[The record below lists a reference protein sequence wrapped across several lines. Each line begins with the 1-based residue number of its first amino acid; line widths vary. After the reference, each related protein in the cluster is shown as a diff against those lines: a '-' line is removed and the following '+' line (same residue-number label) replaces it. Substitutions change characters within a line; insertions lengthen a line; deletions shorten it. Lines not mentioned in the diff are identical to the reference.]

1 MKPTGSPWDRA
12 IVIPVEL
19 VWQLHSLPDG
29 HPSGAEAIG
38 PPFDPARTPGIPAAV
53 VRPDSVAGAY
63 RLRSAYATTD
73 SMAFFPAEALRALY
87 SVLGDMRRLMSLLAM
102 TSQALVLAAVAASVL
117 ILFKLL
123 MPLFVTLR
131 ALGAPRR
138 FLFAVAWGFTASLV
152 AAGVLLGILGGWG
165 LSFGVSRWLAQETG
179 IALSP
184 SIGLTEF
191 AISGAVFAVGV
202 VIAALPA
209 WLLQRRPMSEAF
221 AN

>member
-1 MKPTGSPWDRA
+1 
-12 IVIPVEL
+12 VLL
-19 VWQLHSLPDG
+19 VL
-29 HPSGAEAIG
+29 
-38 PPFDPARTPGIPAAV
+38 V
-53 VRPDSVAGAY
+53 VCCANVAGLLLA
-63 RLRSAYATTD
+63 RASGRTR
-73 SMAFFPAEALRALY
+73 EVALRI
-87 SVLGDMRRLMSLLAM
+87 SLGASRRRIVTQLFAE
-102 TSQALVLAAVAASVL
+102 ALVLAAVAASVL

-123 MPLFVTLR
+123 TPLFVTLR

-191 AISGAVFAVGV
+191 AIAGAVFAVGV
-202 VIAALPA
+202 AIAALPA

-221 AN
+221 AS